1 MQVSEI
7 MSHETVTVAPDTP
20 IAKVAELMR
29 DKGIG
34 FVPVGENDKLV
45 GTITDRDLVT
55 RFLANG
61 EDPSRANGEDPS
73 RAKAGDV
80 MTDDLLYCRTSDQIE
95 DVAANMG
102 NQQIRRLPVVDD
114 DKRLVGV
121 VSLGDLAEKDADSS
135 GDALQQVSH

>member
-61 EDPSRANGEDPS
+61 EDPSQ
-73 RAKAGDV
+73 AKAGDV
-80 MTDDLLYCRTSDQIE
+80 MTDDLLYCRSSDQIE

-102 NQQIRRLPVVDD
+102 NQQVRRLPVVDD
-114 DKRLVGV
+114 DKRLVGI
-121 VSLGDLAEKDADSS
+121 VSLGDLAEKNADKG